1 MNYQLRL
8 VCGDDALFFL
18 EEWPPKGVEINERV
32 VGLFDAAQPR
42 WSQKL
47 QEALALY
54 DLKLV
59 SFELVDLLKIGL
71 SPAWT
76 WKAMRWFGRC
86 TCQMVEPARRLE
98 ELLGPGLHEDRD
110 RQVRVLKLVQAMV
123 KRLGPPALIEGSV
136 TRPSGREERVV
147 VYATGVVAYDRTPH
161 PLPFLQAVAEVIL

>member
-8 VCGDDALFFL
+8 VSGDDALFFL

-86 TCQMVEPARRLE
+86 TCPDGRARPA
-98 ELLGPGLHEDRD
+98 PGGAFGAR
-110 RQVRVLKLVQAMV
+110 
-123 KRLGPPALIEGSV
+123 PP
-136 TRPSGREERVV
+136 
-147 VYATGVVAYDRTPH
+147 
-161 PLPFLQAVAEVIL
+161 